1 MVPRQ
6 IGDEVQ
12 DDQPDTNDAPI
23 EVEIEDNNNDD
34 VHHQSLTPMTSP
46 VPLRRGDINK
56 KQSTRYSNNEY
67 VLLTDDGEL
76 ESFEEAMDDEH
87 KQKWIESMQDEIMKS
102 LHENRTFELVKFPIG
117 KRALKNRWVFRIK
130 H

>member
-1 MVPRQ
+1 
-6 IGDEVQ
+6 
-12 DDQPDTNDAPI
+12 
-23 EVEIEDNNNDD
+23 
-34 VHHQSLTPMTSP
+34 MTSP

-87 KQKWIESMQDEIMKS
+87 K
-102 LHENRTFELVKFPIG
+102 
-117 KRALKNRWVFRIK
+117 
-130 H
+130 